1 MLGDLTG
8 AVTDA
13 RYRASFGRVAGYLP
27 KDRRAVDAWLA
38 DLADRAQARTGPHSP
53 AVAAMEKLIETDRN
67 TRSLVAGTLEQLPR
81 ALQPIQGVGHLLQCV
96 DQIITTA
103 PEYRAKSEERILF
116 PLSALFANLAL
127 TKAGESLLRTPAF
140 NSALQQVLREWC
152 VFLDSPASRSVL
164 TEADNGWLS
173 PHSVERHRLDD
184 YEIPDRGAE
193 HWGFASFNDF
203 FHRKLKPGAR
213 PVSTDP
219 TAVLAPS
226 DGTLV
231 RHERKVGKNAGFTLK
246 GQTFSLAETLN
257 NSSYT
262 DRFVG
267 GDVLQLVLPA
277 TGYHRWHAPVDG
289 VVRHVEVVP
298 GLVFGTAELD
308 GSGPVPQGVS
318 FGGAAASSTRA
329 LVFIESTAP
338 RIGMVCLAAVGIG
351 EISSVTPVVRE
362 DQEVRKGDE
371 LGYFSYGGSTHFM
384 AFEPG
389 SDVEPTVEPSEDVDP
404 EDDPQ
409 VATNAPLANAG

>member
-1 MLGDLTG
+1 M
-8 AVTDA
+8 
-13 RYRASFGRVAGYLP
+13 
-27 KDRRAVDAWLA
+27 
-38 DLADRAQARTGPHSP
+38 
-53 AVAAMEKLIETDRN
+53 
-67 TRSLVAGTLEQLPR
+67 
-81 ALQPIQGVGHLLQCV
+81 LQCV
-96 DQIITTA
+96 DQIISTA

-116 PLSALFANLAL
+116 PLSALFANMSL

-152 VFLDSPASRSVL
+152 AFLDSPASRYVL
-164 TEADNGWLS
+164 TEADDGWLS
-173 PHSVERHRLDD
+173 PYAVERHRLDD
-184 YEIPDRGAE
+184 YAIPDRGAE
-193 HWGFASFNDF
+193 YWGFASFNDF

-231 RHERKVGKNAGFTLK
+231 RHERKVGKDTGFTLK
-246 GQTFSLAETLN
+246 GQTFSLADTLN
-257 NSSYT
+257 NGAYT

-267 GDVLQLVLPA
+267 GDVLQMVLPA

-289 VVRHVEVVP
+289 VVRHVEIVP
-298 GLVFGTAELD
+298 GLVFGTAGPD
-308 GSGPVPQGVS
+308 GSGPAPRGLS

-329 LVFIESTAP
+329 LMFIESTAP
-338 RIGMVCLAAVGIG
+338 RVGMLCLAAVGIS
-351 EISSVTPVVRE
+351 EISSVTPTVRK

-389 SDVEPTVEPSEDVDP
+389 SDVEPSVEPSDDVDP

-409 VATNAPLANAG
+409 VVTNAPIANAG